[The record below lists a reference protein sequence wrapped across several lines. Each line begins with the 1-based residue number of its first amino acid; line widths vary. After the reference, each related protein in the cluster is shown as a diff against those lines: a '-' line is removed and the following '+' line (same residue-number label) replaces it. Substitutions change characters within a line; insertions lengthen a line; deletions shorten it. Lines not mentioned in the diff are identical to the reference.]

1 MSIFRH
7 SLAVRLSLL
16 FIGIACAVF
25 LAIGLLAYNGMDQV
39 LKRQQDEALRARVER
54 LELLIQNSSDLNSLI
69 QRPKLYENMLGNQD
83 NLLILENQNGTALIY
98 INPLQIHI
106 PILPKAEQTWLID
119 NKKQQATTRL
129 AWKTINYQGQQYLL
143 IAGKQFDEREQVLYS
158 FALKLAGYIGLG
170 ILTVCILSALV
181 SYYGLAPLRDLS
193 EQTRLIN
200 IQKLNQRVSETS
212 QSDEIRLL
220 STAMNSMLERIEQGY
235 QQLSRF
241 SEDMAHEFRTPLNN
255 LIGQTQILLSQD
267 REKAD
272 YQDLLFS
279 HLEEYERLKRMVENM
294 LFLARADH
302 SQNSLSIIE
311 INLKSS
317 LNELLA
323 YFELIAEEKNLQ
335 INSRLKITFI
345 HADYL
350 LFQRAVSNLLN
361 NAIEYSTEN
370 GHISIIAERITLA
383 GKIYNAIHVLTHDV
397 YIAEQ
402 HLPHLFERFY
412 QCDPARHQQGRSG
425 GLGLAIVQ
433 SIMSVHEGIT
443 EVKNMPEGVRFSLY
457 FPEHLAGNSVNR
469 K

>member
-1 MSIFRH
+1 M
-7 SLAVRLSLL
+7 
-16 FIGIACAVF
+16 
-25 LAIGLLAYNGMDQV
+25 
-39 LKRQQDEALRARVER
+39 
-54 LELLIQNSSDLNSLI
+54 
-69 QRPKLYENMLGNQD
+69 
-83 NLLILENQNGTALIY
+83 
-98 INPLQIHI
+98 
-106 PILPKAEQTWLID
+106 
-119 NKKQQATTRL
+119 

-158 FALKLAGYIGLG
+158 FALKLVGYIGLG

-255 LIGQTQILLSQD
+255 LIGQTQILLSQN

-311 INLKSS
+311 VNLKSS

-323 YFELIAEEKNLQ
+323 YFELIAEEKICRLTAA
-335 INSRLKITFI
+335 SRLHLSMLTIYCFKEQFPTF
-345 HADYL
+345 
-350 LFQRAVSNLLN
+350 
-361 NAIEYSTEN
+361 
-370 GHISIIAERITLA
+370 
-383 GKIYNAIHVLTHDV
+383 
-397 YIAEQ
+397 
-402 HLPHLFERFY
+402 
-412 QCDPARHQQGRSG
+412 
-425 GLGLAIVQ
+425 
-433 SIMSVHEGIT
+433 
-443 EVKNMPEGVRFSLY
+443 
-457 FPEHLAGNSVNR
+457 
-469 K
+469 

>member
-1 MSIFRH
+1 M
-7 SLAVRLSLL
+7 
-16 FIGIACAVF
+16 
-25 LAIGLLAYNGMDQV
+25 
-39 LKRQQDEALRARVER
+39 
-54 LELLIQNSSDLNSLI
+54 
-69 QRPKLYENMLGNQD
+69 
-83 NLLILENQNGTALIY
+83 
-98 INPLQIHI
+98 
-106 PILPKAEQTWLID
+106 
-119 NKKQQATTRL
+119 

-158 FALKLAGYIGLG
+158 FALKLVGYIGLG

-255 LIGQTQILLSQD
+255 LIGQTQILLSQN

-311 INLKSS
+311 VNLK
-317 LNELLA
+317 
-323 YFELIAEEKNLQ
+323 
-335 INSRLKITFI
+335 
-345 HADYL
+345 
-350 LFQRAVSNLLN
+350 V
-361 NAIEYSTEN
+361 
-370 GHISIIAERITLA
+370 
-383 GKIYNAIHVLTHDV
+383 V
-397 YIAEQ
+397 
-402 HLPHLFERFY
+402 
-412 QCDPARHQQGRSG
+412 
-425 GLGLAIVQ
+425 
-433 SIMSVHEGIT
+433 
-443 EVKNMPEGVRFSLY
+443 
-457 FPEHLAGNSVNR
+457 
-469 K
+469 

>member
-83 NLLILENQNGTALIY
+83 NLLILKNQNGTALIY

-255 LIGQTQILLSQD
+255 LIGQT
-267 REKAD
+267 
-272 YQDLLFS
+272 
-279 HLEEYERLKRMVENM
+279 
-294 LFLARADH
+294 
-302 SQNSLSIIE
+302 
-311 INLKSS
+311 
-317 LNELLA
+317 
-323 YFELIAEEKNLQ
+323 
-335 INSRLKITFI
+335 
-345 HADYL
+345 
-350 LFQRAVSNLLN
+350 
-361 NAIEYSTEN
+361 
-370 GHISIIAERITLA
+370 
-383 GKIYNAIHVLTHDV
+383 
-397 YIAEQ
+397 
-402 HLPHLFERFY
+402 
-412 QCDPARHQQGRSG
+412 
-425 GLGLAIVQ
+425 
-433 SIMSVHEGIT
+433 
-443 EVKNMPEGVRFSLY
+443 
-457 FPEHLAGNSVNR
+457 
-469 K
+469 